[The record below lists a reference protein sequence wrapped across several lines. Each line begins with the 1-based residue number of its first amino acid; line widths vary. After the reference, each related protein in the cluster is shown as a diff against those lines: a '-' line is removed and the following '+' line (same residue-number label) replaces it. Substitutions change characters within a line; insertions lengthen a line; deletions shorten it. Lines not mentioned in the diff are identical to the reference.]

1 MTIKEYFDSQ
11 NWTFAKTYVAFAPHE
26 YIVKSKVADKKM
38 FDSAVNYILDNG
50 IRMFYYQY
58 ERKYLFVGGRFYWV
72 MRDSEDDPT
81 AIINR
86 CRPEDYD
93 IVWLKRGTQAK
104 RAEEKRKEQEEKLE
118 RKRQRE
124 EKKQIKYEQEELKF
138 E

>member
-11 NWTFAKTYVAFAPHE
+11 RWTFAKTYAMFAPHE
-26 YIVKSKVADKKM
+26 YIVRNKVADKEM
-38 FDSAVNYILDNG
+38 FDRAFDYIEENG
-50 IRMFYYQY
+50 MRMFYYQH
-58 ERKYLFVGGRFYWV
+58 EKTYLFVGGWFYWAG
-72 MRDSEDDPT
+72 RDSVDDPT

-93 IVWLKRGTQAK
+93 IVWMKRGTQAK

-118 RKRQRE
+118 RKRKRE
-124 EKKQIKYEQEELKF
+124 EEKQIKYEQAELKF